1 MLLAVLEFQGVLNAG
16 IRGFFPGLLGLGT
29 FVLLMGLMRLR
40 EQVMD
45 LRVDARQFQIWEGPL
60 NQRALARAEAEQTG
74 ITGYSGLHIAR
85 DAVVQI
91 DIGQAATGRIRTLP
105 VLQLRLKGQN
115 EAVCIGSGLPEDD
128 LDWLKTDLNH
138 WLS

>member
-1 MLLAVLEFQGVLNAG
+1 MLLAALEFQGVLNAG
-16 IRGFFPGLLGLGT
+16 IRGFFPGLLGFGA
-29 FVLLMGLMRLR
+29 FVMLMGLMRLR

-45 LRVDARQFQIWEGPL
+45 LRVDARQIQIWEGPL

-74 ITGYSGLHIAR
+74 TSGYSGLCISR
-85 DAVVQI
+85 EAVAQI

-105 VLQLRLKGQN
+105 VLQFTLKGKN
-115 EAVCIGSGLPEDD
+115 EAVCIGSGLPAGD